1 MLLTCPQCSAKY
13 NVAEG
18 AIPPSGRT
26 VRCAACG
33 NSWRAMPAGAIGY
46 NPTPPKAPSAP
57 ETKTAGLLAKLG
69 FGSKKAKP
77 GKLEPH
83 EMARKKALDQIKTTH
98 RLASGIPWAISLT
111 LLIAGLVSA
120 AIYRTD
126 IVRLWPKSASA
137 FAALGMPANLYGVD
151 IRNITIT
158 SSADDRGPKVEV
170 KGMLQ
175 SVSRTAEFIPY
186 LKVSLVDAKGF
197 ERLSWMVDP
206 GIEKLPAGKA
216 YAFASSRSNPVRG
229 SLKAVIT
236 FADPPRK
243 GPRPKPEPPTGKS
256 GLMGAEPAA
265 PAKPADVPMVDHG
278 DGYDAPVAAR

>member
-13 NVAEG
+13 NVADG

-46 NPTPPKAPSAP
+46 NSSTSKAPSAA
-57 ETKTAGLLAKLG
+57 EAKKAGLLAKLG
-69 FGSKKAKP
+69 LGSKKAKSS
-77 GKLEPH
+77 KLEPH

-98 RLASGIPWAISLT
+98 RLAAGIPWAISLS
-111 LLIAGLVSA
+111 LLIGGLAAA

-126 IVRLWPKSASA
+126 IVRLWPKSATA
-137 FAALGMPANLYGVD
+137 FAAVGMPANLYGVD
-151 IRNITIT
+151 IRDITIT
-158 SSADDRGPKVEV
+158 SSADDKGPKVEV
-170 KGMLQ
+170 KGVLQ
-175 SVSRTAEFIPY
+175 SVSRTSEFIPY
-186 LKVSLVDAKGF
+186 LKVSLVDAKGL

-206 GIEKLPAGKA
+206 GVESLGPGKA
-216 YAFASSRSNPVRG
+216 HAFASSRSNPVRG
-229 SLKAVIT
+229 SLKAVIS

-278 DGYDAPVAAR
+278 EGHDAPVAAR